1 MKNLLNKGVQMHSF
15 SDSSGCVFL
24 NTYSGESLS
33 IGVSQ
38 SDLIKFTSLGH
49 DHDKSST
56 TLDAI
61 TTLVKKGFLKSI
73 HTQAINAE

>member
-1 MKNLLNKGVQMHSF
+1 MKDLLNKGVHMHSF

-33 IGVSQ
+33 VGVSQ
-38 SDLIKFTSLGH
+38 SDLITLVSLGQ
-49 DHDKSST
+49 DYDKANT

-61 TTLVKKGFLKSI
+61 TTLVNKGFLKSLD
-73 HTQAINAE
+73 TQGFNA